1 MKLLKVRFGDAGEEK
16 LTMSQKKKMAK
27 IFEKEINQKFPWTKE
42 ETDFVNRYYE
52 QKGSSYRKENT
63 DKRAYENGDRVVIW
77 FTNNPEGKKKFKEVF
92 KYIENVVEKKLGHET
107 GFNPL
112 FYPGGRE
119 FPLMN
124 ITFTIE
130 IE

>member
-1 MKLLKVRFGDAGEEK
+1 MKLLKVRCGDAGEEK
-16 LTMSQKKKMAK
+16 LTMPQKKKMAK

-52 QKGSSYRKENT
+52 QKGSSHRKEVTN
-63 DKRAYENGDRVVIW
+63 KRAHEYDDKVVIW
-77 FTNNPEGKKKFKEVF
+77 FTNNLEGKKKFKEVF
-92 KYIENVVEKKLGHET
+92 KYIENVVEKKLGRET
-107 GFNPL
+107 GFDPL

-124 ITFTIE
+124 ITFKME
-130 IE
+130 ND